1 MTHEAIADETMAVLL
16 KDLGSCCFQ
25 LKKYKETIV
34 HCLQSIKNLDQTEDS
49 ESAQIFI
56 NVTEL
61 IGDCHYQQMNTI
73 EALKY
78 YKEALFLA
86 EEHSV
91 PCETRNILRQL
102 CRKIG
107 FCHFKMQLFDR
118 AKRWFNLSVEMNQ

>member
-1 MTHEAIADETMAVLL
+1 
-16 KDLGSCCFQ
+16 
-25 LKKYKETIV
+25 V
-34 HCLQSIKNLDQTEDS
+34 HCLQSINFLDRTEDS
-49 ESAQIFI
+49 ESAQIVI

-86 EEHSV
+86 EVHSV
-91 PCETRNILRQL
+91 PCETKKRLHLL

-118 AKRWFNLSVEMNQ
+118 AKSWFNLSVEMNQ